1 MHVIY
6 KKIWYMHQFSSRRMN
21 KIFINQ
27 TEQQPLYNSPLVNL
41 SWNNTDMKQDLPL
54 HILSN
59 YQNILGGY
67 VESKGE
73 QLLTSSA
80 FIYRVKQS

>member
-1 MHVIY
+1 
-6 KKIWYMHQFSSRRMN
+6 MHQFSSRRMN